1 LLYAVGLTERMKL
14 AFVTTYDATNVA
26 HWSGLGTHISRAI
39 QDQGIDLRHV
49 GPIDYNFSFLSRA
62 KYKFYQKILNR
73 VCLPEREH
81 FLAAHY
87 ARKVNDLLQGQDVDI
102 VFSPGSIPV
111 SKLQCDAP
119 IVIYADATF
128 AGLIELY
135 YQYVSIDRDYLDK
148 GHALE
153 KEALDKCALA
163 IFASDWAA
171 ETATKFYGTS
181 PSKIRVI
188 PFGANL
194 QKQRSETEILSA
206 IERRPI
212 DLCRLLFV
220 GVDWERKGGDIAVA
234 VADKLN
240 ERGIKTEL
248 TVVGCLPPKTRV
260 NDHIKI
266 QGFISKQSKD
276 GRERLDQLY
285 LENHFLILPT
295 RAECFGVVFCEASSF
310 GVPSISCATG
320 GVPTAVRNGRNGQ
333 LFALDAEVDQYV
345 EYIANLWED
354 YDQYKSLAAS
364 SLAEYQE
371 RLNWGVAGLRIRNQL
386 EALL

>member
-1 LLYAVGLTERMKL
+1 MKL

-26 HWSGLGTHISRAI
+26 HWSGLGTCISRAI
-39 QDQGIDLRHV
+39 QNQGIDLRNI
-49 GPIDYNFSFLSRA
+49 GPMDYNYSFSARA
-62 KYKFYQKILNR
+62 KYKFYQTILNR
-73 VCLPEREH
+73 LCLPEREY
-81 FLAAHY
+81 FIADHY
-87 ARKVNDLLQGQDVDI
+87 ARKVNEFLQSHDVDI

-111 SKLQCDAP
+111 ARLHSDIP

-128 AGLIELY
+128 AGLVESY
-135 YQYVSIDRDYLDK
+135 YQDVFIDRDYLAK
-148 GHALE
+148 GHSLE
-153 KEALDKCALA
+153 KEALDRCALA

-194 QKQRSETEILSA
+194 QKERSETEILSA
-206 IERRPI
+206 IEGRST

-248 TVVGCLPPKTRV
+248 TVVGCFPPEIRI

-276 GRERLDQLY
+276 GREQLDQLY

-310 GVPSISCATG
+310 GMPSISCATG
-320 GVPTAVRNGRNGQ
+320 GVPSAVINGRNGQ
-333 LFALDAEVDQYV
+333 LFPLDAEVDDYV
-345 EYIANLWED
+345 DYIATLWTN
-354 YDQYKSLAAS
+354 YDLYKSLAAS
-364 SLAEYQE
+364 SFAEYQQ
-371 RLNWGVAGLRIRNQL
+371 RLNWGVSGLRIRNQL